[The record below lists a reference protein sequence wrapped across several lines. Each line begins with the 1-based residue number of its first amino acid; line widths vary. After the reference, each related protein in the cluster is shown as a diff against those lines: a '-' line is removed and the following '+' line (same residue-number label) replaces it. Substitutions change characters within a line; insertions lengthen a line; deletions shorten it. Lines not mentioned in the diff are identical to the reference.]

1 MKISLWL
8 ICLTTA
14 ATAAA
19 VAVSC
24 KDDNPGGSTH
34 TDGPPEAVRLNRP
47 AWYDQYPQINGTK
60 NFTVATEAMRLDF
73 FGWGEEKD
81 KTFTLDFPEDP
92 APYNRAILTYRMG
105 GWNQGPS
112 EWDNTTMFFVRNK
125 QDNQWYEIARA
136 FTPYGGSFGANWN
149 KEFYLDVTEFLHMLH
164 GATEFRAYY
173 GGFDANDNRAH
184 TVTLTFD
191 LYEGAAERRCIW
203 TAKAYDTSR
212 DGNTG
217 YRAWAYGCAGHDIEA
232 PERLGARTYDLPAEV
247 RALEL
252 RVAISG
258 HGHDL
263 GDFPDR
269 KNYRK
274 NNAAEFVFNT
284 YEIKLN
290 GADEGGVGD
299 IFYSNADNY
308 PQAGTYQYDRANWGP
323 GNPLYTHYW
332 AIGNLP
338 EGGGE
343 LTIDFDLER
352 FVSTMSE
359 PNAEGIA
366 QYIIE
371 VDLFG
376 YDQ

>member
-1 MKISLWL
+1 MKIVFRLLCSL
-8 ICLTTA
+8 
-14 ATAAA
+14 A
-19 VAVSC
+19 VIAAVSC
-24 KDDNPGGSTH
+24 KDDNPGGSTK
-34 TDGPPEAVRLNRP
+34 TDEPMKVVRLARP
-47 AWYDQYPQINGTK
+47 AWYDNNPVEDGTAK
-60 NFTVATEAMRLDF
+60 YSVGTDPIRLEF
-73 FGWGEEKD
+73 FGWGESTD
-81 KTFTLDFPEDP
+81 KTFTLDFPDDP
-92 APYNRAILTYRMG
+92 SPYNRVILTYRMG

-136 FTPYGGSFGANWN
+136 FTPYGGGFGADWH
-149 KEFYLDVTEFLHMLH
+149 KEFYLDVTEFLPMLR
-164 GATEFRAYY
+164 GETEFRAYY
-173 GGFDANDNRAH
+173 GGFDANDMRAH

-191 LYEGAAERRCIW
+191 LCEGASERKCVW

-217 YRAWAYGCAGHDIEA
+217 YRAWAYGCAGYDIEA
-232 PERLGARTYDLPAEV
+232 PERLGARTFDLPAEV
-247 RALEL
+247 RTVGM

-258 HGHDL
+258 HGHDQ
-263 GDFPDR
+263 GKFPDR
-269 KNYRK
+269 PNYRTK
-274 NNAAEFVFNT
+274 NAAEFDINT

-290 GADEGGVGD
+290 GEAEGVVGN
-299 IFYSNADNY
+299 IFYSNVDNY

-332 AIGNLP
+332 EIQNLP
-338 EGGGE
+338 ESGGE
-343 LTIDFDLER
+343 LTLDFDLER
-352 FVSTMSE
+352 FNSAMKE

-376 YDQ
+376 YDR

>member
-24 KDDNPGGSTH
+24 KDDSGGSTLPVKPMQ
-34 TDGPPEAVRLNRP
+34 TVRLNRP
-47 AWYDQYPQINGTK
+47 AWYDQYPETGGAQK
-60 NFTVATEAMRLDF
+60 HTVATEALRLEF

-81 KTFTLDFPEDP
+81 KTFTLDFPKDP
-92 APYNRAILTYRMG
+92 SPYNRAILTYRMG

-125 QDNQWYEIARA
+125 QDNEWYEIARA
-136 FTPYGGSFGANWN
+136 FTPYGGGFGADWN
-149 KEFYLDVTEFLHMLH
+149 KEFYLDVTEFLPMLN
-164 GATEFRAYY
+164 GTTEFRAYY
-173 GGFDANDNRAH
+173 GGFDATDKRAH

-191 LYEGAAERRCIW
+191 LYKGAAERRCIW
-203 TAKAYDTSR
+203 TAKAYDSSR
-212 DGNTG
+212 SGNTG

-232 PERLGARTYDLPAEV
+232 AERLGARTYDLPAEV

-290 GADEGGVGD
+290 GADEGGIGD

-323 GNPLYTHYW
+323 GNPLFTHYW
-332 AIGNLP
+332 EIINLP

-343 LTIDFDLER
+343 LTLDFDLER

-376 YDQ
+376 FDK